1 MNNLET
7 SSTEETSQQLLTLVN
22 QLVKEVHPST
32 YQHLDISI
40 DSSFDRELGLDS
52 LTRVELLSRVEKKFS
67 VSLPERVLATVE
79 TARDLLRAIQAA
91 GPVATIESKA
101 GPAAL
106 QTGEKGLA
114 APTAAAT
121 LVQVL
126 QHHAEK
132 HPERTHIRLYSDEG
146 EGETISYG
154 ELLAEASL
162 LAAGLQAS
170 GLAVGEAVLIML
182 PTGRDYFISFFGVL
196 LAGGVPVPVYPPG
209 RLKQIEEH
217 LQRHA
222 AIAANSLAKIMI
234 TMPEATAFTR
244 LMHTKVASLNKI
256 ATVAEILALGSGHP
270 LHLPALSG
278 SNTAF
283 LQYTSGS
290 TGMPK
295 GVVLS
300 NANLLANIRAMGRVL
315 EVSSEDVFISWLPLY
330 HDMGLIGAWLGSLY
344 YACPLVIMSPLTF
357 LARPVRWL
365 KAISRYGGTLAAA
378 PNFAYELCY
387 RRIDEEE
394 LRGID
399 LSSWRG
405 AFNGA
410 EAVSPTSMQGFT
422 DRFAPYGFRPESK
435 MPVYGL
441 AESSVGLAFPPLG
454 RGPRIDHLDR
464 QVLMKE
470 GKAEPVSSAT
480 PEALSLPGC
489 GMPLPGHQ
497 IRIVDGNN
505 RELPERRQGL
515 IQFQGP
521 STTSGYFRNPEQS
534 KELFNGPWLDSG
546 DLGYLANG
554 ELFIT
559 GRSKDMI
566 IKAGRNIYPVE
577 LEEAVSGIEGIR
589 KGNVAIFGCTDR
601 QSGTEKMV
609 VLAETRKR
617 KQEDQEKLRIAIN
630 TVVNDLTGTA
640 PDEIVLA
647 PPNTVLKTSSGK
659 IRRRAN
665 RELYEKGTIGKP
677 LRSVR
682 LQITWFALSSFWSR
696 LRLVFRQLGAL
707 TYAGYSWLLFC
718 LAAPLSC
725 LGVALLPTVNSRWQ
739 FNQILIRLV
748 FRLAGMQIKIA
759 GVENIP
765 ARTTPCILIANH
777 ASYLDNIILAGALPR
792 PFGFV
797 AKAELRDNLLL
808 RFLLPRLGTQ
818 FVERF
823 DKEKGVADSQKLVA
837 LTRSGQSLIFFPEGT
852 FMRMPGLLPFRLG
865 AFETASKANLPVIPL
880 AIRGSRSILRAD
892 SWFPRRGMIRVVIGE
907 QLETAEILR
916 RSGGDRWQAAIEL
929 RNRAR
934 CWILAHCGEPDLEHE
949 LPPLLFTKK
958 SRQ

>member
-7 SSTEETSQQLLTLVN
+7 SSTEEITPQLLALVS
-22 QLVKEVHPST
+22 QLVSEVHPST
-32 YQHLDISI
+32 YQHLNINL

-67 VSLPERVLATVE
+67 VTLPERVLATAE

-91 GPVATIESKA
+91 GPAAVIESKA
-101 GPAAL
+101 GPEDL
-106 QTGEKGLA
+106 QTSEKGLA
-114 APTAAAT
+114 APAAAAT

-126 QHHAEK
+126 QYHAEK

-154 ELLAEASL
+154 DLLAEASQ

-170 GLAVGEAVLIML
+170 GLAVGESVLIML

-217 LQRHA
+217 LRRHA

-234 TMPEATAFTR
+234 TMPEATAFTK
-244 LMHTKVASLNKI
+244 LMHQKVDTLSKI
-256 ATVAEILALGSGHP
+256 ATVAEILAEGETHP
-270 LHLPALSG
+270 LHLPALSA
-278 SNTAF
+278 SDTAF

-344 YACPLVIMSPLTF
+344 FACPLVIMSPLTF

-365 KAISRYGGTLAAA
+365 KAISKYGGTLAAA

-387 RRIDEEE
+387 RRIDDEE
-394 LRGID
+394 LRDID

-410 EAVSPTSMQGFT
+410 EAVSPATMRGFA
-422 DRFAPYGFRPESK
+422 DRFVPYGFRRESM

-454 RGPRIDHLDR
+454 RGPRIDHIDR
-464 QVLMKE
+464 QVLMQE
-470 GKAEPVSSAT
+470 GKAEPVA
-480 PEALSLPGC
+480 PAAGEALSLPGC

-497 IRIVDGNN
+497 IRIVDDSE
-505 RELPERRQGL
+505 RELPDRQEGMV
-515 IQFQGP
+515 QFQGP

-534 KELFNGPWLDSG
+534 RALFHGSWLDSG
-546 DLGYLANG
+546 DLGYLAAG

-589 KGNVAIFGCTDR
+589 KGNVAVFGSTDR
-601 QSGTEKMV
+601 KSGTEKMV
-609 VLAETRKR
+609 VLTETRKR
-617 KQEDQEKLRIAIN
+617 KPEDREKLRIAIN
-630 TVVNDLTGTA
+630 TVVNDITGTA

-665 RELYEKGTIGKP
+665 RDLYEKGRIGKP
-677 LRSVR
+677 YRALW
-682 LQITWFALSSFWSR
+682 LQVTSFTIASLGTR
-696 LRLVFRQLGAL
+696 LRKDRRGLTAL
-707 TYAGYSWLLFC
+707 AYAIYCWLLFC
-718 LAAPLSC
+718 LATPFSILAV
-725 LGVALLPTVNSRWQ
+725 GLLPTMNLRWQ
-739 FNQILIRLV
+739 FNRRLV
-748 FRLAGMQIKIA
+748 QLVFLLGGLPIRIEGI
-759 GVENIP
+759 ENIP
-765 ARTTPCILIANH
+765 RHTPCILAANH
-777 ASYLDNIILAGALPR
+777 ASYLDSIILAGALPR
-792 PFGFV
+792 PFGFI
-797 AKAELRDNLLL
+797 AKAELQKNYLL
-808 RFLLPRLGTQ
+808 RLLLPRLGTE

-823 DKEKGVADSQKLVA
+823 DRSKGVADSHKLATLVGKD
-837 LTRSGQSLIFFPEGT
+837 RSLVFFPEGT

-865 AFETASKANLPVIPL
+865 AFETATKTGLPVIPL
-880 AIRGSRSILRAD
+880 AIRGSRSLLRAD
-892 SWFPRRGMIRVVIGE
+892 SWFPRRSAIKVVIG
-907 QLETAEILR
+907 QPVDTAKLSKSAGKDPWQTTMLLR
-916 RSGGDRWQAAIEL
+916 DQVRER
-929 RNRAR
+929 
-934 CWILAHCGEPDLEHE
+934 ILALCGEPDLAHE
-949 LPPLLFTKK
+949 RPPLLAGDSPKA
-958 SRQ
+958 